1 MDLQLSNAY
10 IRKKKKSQVSQFPER
25 ERERMIIEIRPETI
39 KAVSKRRTFFRRR
52 GEKSTQLI
60 TDKQAT
66 HRTSGMKEAR
76 DLLLIWTLKG

>member
-1 MDLQLSNAY
+1 MLILEK
-10 IRKKKKSQVSQFPER
+10 RKNFKSVNFQR
-25 ERERMIIEIRPETI
+25 ERERMIIKIRPETI

-66 HRTSGMKEAR
+66 HRTSGMEEAR